1 MINWICFPL
10 SEKPT
15 ELVYAVADVFQNVAG
30 EIDSDTHDIQESN
43 IVLAKVRDGLETLG
57 FRVESGK
64 KKNEK
69 IHVPVLFG
77 QKGKPVKSFEADA
90 YHEGKRFVIEVEAG
104 RGVLNNQFLKD
115 LFQACMMDDVDYLA
129 IAVRNNYRG
138 GDDYGKVQT
147 FFETLYASQRL
158 KLPLKGVMIIG
169 Y

>member
-10 SEKPT
+10 SEKPP
-15 ELVYAVADVFQNVAG
+15 ELAYQIADVFQKASID
-30 EIDSDTHDIQESN
+30 IDSGTHDIQVSN
-43 IVLAKVRDGLETLG
+43 EVLEKVRDGLEILG

-64 KKNEK
+64 KKIEK

-77 QKGKPVKSFEADA
+77 QNGKPTKSFEADA
-90 YHEGKRFVIEVEAG
+90 YHDDKRFVIEVEAG
-104 RGVLNNQFLKD
+104 RGVTNYQFLKD
-115 LFQACMMDDVDYLA
+115 LFQACMMDNVEYLA
-129 IAVRNNYRG
+129 IAVRNKYRSS
-138 GDDYGKVQT
+138 DDYRKVQT